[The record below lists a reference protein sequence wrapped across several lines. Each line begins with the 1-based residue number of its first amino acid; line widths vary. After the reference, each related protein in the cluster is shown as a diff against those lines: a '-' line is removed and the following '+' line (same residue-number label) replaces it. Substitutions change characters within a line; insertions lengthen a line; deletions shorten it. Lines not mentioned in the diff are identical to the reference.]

1 MGTQRTWGQN
11 KIIIGVLSML
21 LHPQNQHKNQQSR
34 KHIPA
39 MAAFSSKLPLVLF
52 LSSLF
57 LHAAFAELVCEDLP
71 KDVCAF
77 SIASSG
83 KRCLLETSVAG
94 DGSVE
99 YQCRTS
105 EVLVQRMAEYIETDQ
120 CVHACG
126 VDRNMV
132 GISSDALLEPQFTA
146 KLCSP
151 ACYQECPNV
160 IDLYFNLAAGEGVFL
175 PDLCERQRSNPHRAM
190 GELLSSGVVAP
201 GPVSGNPTTSSITAA
216 APYAQ

>member
-105 EVLVQRMAEYIETDQ
+105 EVLVE
-120 CVHACG
+120 
-126 VDRNMV
+126 RNMV